1 MGYREEFQFWLE
13 NDYFDAKTKEE
24 LIAIRNNEAEVDP
37 SARSKRGLGTDTD
50 DYIFILSYGEI
61 VQYLPTQ
68 NDRVAPICIKG
79 QKKGLSGIEP
89 VLGMRTCNYWLRNAA
104 FNQNAGGVNW
114 QGVITTAYMN
124 FPSCMVRPCCW
135 VSLSGLGY

>member
-1 MGYREEFQFWLE
+1 MTKRTRHRPSTRATRRSS
-13 NDYFDAKTKEE
+13 DA
-24 LIAIRNNEAEVDP
+24 NEDP
-37 SARSKRGLGTDTD
+37 SARSKRGQGNDTD
-50 DYIFILSYGEI
+50 DYVFILSYGEI

-68 NDRVAPICIKG
+68 NDRVAPICVKA
-79 QKKGLSGIEP
+79 KNKGLSGIEP

-124 FPSCMVRPCCW
+124 YPSCMVRPCCW
-135 VSLSGLGY
+135 VSLTGLGY